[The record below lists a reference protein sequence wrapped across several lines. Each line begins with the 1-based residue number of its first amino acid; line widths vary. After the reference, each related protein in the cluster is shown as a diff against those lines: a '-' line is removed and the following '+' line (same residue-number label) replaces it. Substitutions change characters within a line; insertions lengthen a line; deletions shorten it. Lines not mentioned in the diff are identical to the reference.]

1 MPPRANELPVW
12 LNDGDRL
19 LTRAREHRERFE
31 SAGDAMHLNLA
42 TVDYYRASSTY
53 LRGVLQDE
61 GTPVARLT
69 GNPRK
74 DAIDAAEAVRGEYR
88 SHAVAAVR
96 AADSTAVAP
105 DSRHASMRYAR
116 TLAEHIRAGFPAA
129 LEADKGRGGPK
140 QDRTPT
146 PGRGR

>member
-1 MPPRANELPVW
+1 MPERANELPVW

-19 LTRAREHRERFE
+19 LTRAREHRERYE
-31 SAGDAMHLNLA
+31 SAGDAMHLDLA

-53 LRGVLQDE
+53 LRGVLQEE
-61 GTPVARLT
+61 GTPLARLT

-96 AADSTAVAP
+96 AADATAIAP
-105 DSRHASMRYAR
+105 ESRHASMRYAR
-116 TLAEHIRAGFPAA
+116 TLAEHIRAGFVPAP
-129 LEADKGRGGPK
+129 EAEKGRVRPN
-140 QDRTPT
+140 QDRTANAE
-146 PGRGR
+146 RSR